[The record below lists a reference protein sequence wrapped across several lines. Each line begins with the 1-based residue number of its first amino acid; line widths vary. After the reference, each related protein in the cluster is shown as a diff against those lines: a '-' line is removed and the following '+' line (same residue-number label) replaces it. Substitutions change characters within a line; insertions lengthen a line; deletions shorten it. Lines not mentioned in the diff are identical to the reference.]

1 MVRCVRRGGL
11 PIAVVVALVLAAC
24 DTGTTAHVTKPAGA
38 SRPAAATLGSAQPYV
53 LYTHC
58 GIDEARIG
66 SRYFEAVHPL
76 SDGQGNPPPR
86 WGNPSQQGT
95 MTLLSPS
102 KAVFGDNAGHYVQ
115 FRLRRG
121 ATSFKHLCE

>member
-66 SRYFEAVHPL
+66 SRYFEAGAPAQRRT
-76 SDGQGNPPPR
+76 GQPAAALGQSVPAR
-86 WGNPSQQGT
+86 HDDAAVAVQGR
-95 MTLLSPS
+95 
-102 KAVFGDNAGHYVQ
+102 V
-115 FRLRRG
+115 RR
-121 ATSFKHLCE
+121 